1 MMPEPKFFKGTIVKV
16 NNRDMRG
23 LVWYSKLEKLHGQ
36 TGTVISSEYWS
47 TYLLPGEK
55 EPTDVFNYEI
65 QFGTETLDNIPQVI
79 LESTDHI

>member
-1 MMPEPKFFKGTIVKV
+1 MPEPKFPEGTIVKV

-23 LVWYSKLEKLHGQ
+23 LVWYSKLEKLHDQ

-65 QFGTETLDNIPQVI
+65 QFGTETIDNIPQVI
-79 LESTDHI
+79 LEATNHI

>member
-1 MMPEPKFFKGTIVKV
+1 MPEPKFTKGTTVKV

-36 TGTVISSEYWS
+36 TGAVISSEYWS

-65 QFGTETLDNIPQVI
+65 QFGTETIDNIPQVI